1 MVAILWRCVKMTSP
15 TAPLGWPPEAIPR
28 WLNRECAAYH
38 CHMSPGYFDQQVAA
52 QLLPQP
58 HVTGRLTLYDRYEL
72 DEAMSKLPR
81 RGEDDGEW
89 PEPEV

>member
-1 MVAILWRCVKMTSP
+1 MREQDEP
-15 TAPLGWPPEAIPR
+15 HPLPSGWPPEAIPR
-28 WLNRECAAYH
+28 WLNRECAAFH
-38 CHMSPGYFDQQVAA
+38 CHISPGYFDQLVAA

-81 RGEDDGEW
+81 RIAKGYDDDVDC
-89 PEPEV
+89 PEPQV